1 LFTLEGYK
9 MLSSCHR
16 LSQQILER
24 RQHLQVDAKAI
35 RVTGSVD
42 RRPGMQLQMTQRPHS
57 W

>member
-1 LFTLEGYK
+1 

-57 W
+57 